1 MLFRSEVASANYVG
15 VFGKTEPGV
24 DGEGVFFRNSK
35 IALKDITDGTA
46 QTLLVGE
53 RTVRIGPTT
62 WAGSVTGAK
71 LYQPATGPQ
80 VEDGS
85 GMVLGQAHRPPGS
98 PNLEVNEFGS
108 RHGGGANF
116 VFADGHVNFLPSS
129 IDPKVYEAL
138 ATRAGGEPIPGD
150 Y

>member
-1 MLFRSEVASANYVG
+1 

-24 DGEGVFFRNSK
+24 DGEGVFFRNSM

-46 QTLLVGE
+46 LTLLVGE
-53 RTVRIGPTT
+53 RTVGIGPAT
-62 WAGSVTGAK
+62 WVGSVTGAT

-85 GMVLGQAHRPPGS
+85 GMVLGQAAHQGPSGPGI
-98 PNLEVNEFGS
+98 EVNGFGS
-108 RHGGGANF
+108 RHGGGGANF

-129 IDPKVYEAL
+129 IDPKVYTAL
-138 ATRAGGEPIPGD
+138 ATRAGGEPISGD